1 MTTAQFHSDARAFA
15 TGALIFLA
23 VALTWRLT
31 RRRPAVN
38 LFMTAP
44 PGRGGG
50 GGLGWKGGLAVI
62 GTGVALFGW
71 WWDKHH
77 PAGSRPAAAPAPAVR
92 PSPRATVTQTVT
104 HQVVQVV
111 HAGGM
116 SGTEE
121 FLLGLAAIAALVA
134 AVRFVGRYFGT

>member
-1 MTTAQFHSDARAFA
+1 MTTAQLHHDARIAA
-15 TGALIFLA
+15 IGALILLA
-23 VALTWRLT
+23 VALISRLT

-50 GGLGWKGGLAVI
+50 GLGWKGGLAVL

-77 PAGSRPAAAPAPAVR
+77 PATAHAAAAPAPAAR
-92 PSPRATVTQTVT
+92 PSPQATVTQTVT
-104 HQVVQVV
+104 HQVIQVV

-121 FLLGLAAIAALVA
+121 FFLGLAGLAALVA

>member
-1 MTTAQFHSDARAFA
+1 MTTAQFHNDARAFA

-44 PGRGGG
+44 PAGRR
-50 GGLGWKGGLAVI
+50 GLGGKGGLAVI
-62 GTGVALFGW
+62 GAGAALFGY